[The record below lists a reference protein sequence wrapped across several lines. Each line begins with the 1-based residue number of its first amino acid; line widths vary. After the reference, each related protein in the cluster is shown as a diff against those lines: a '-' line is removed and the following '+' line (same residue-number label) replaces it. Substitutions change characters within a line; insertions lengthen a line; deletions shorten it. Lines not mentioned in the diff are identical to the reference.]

1 MAHALVFF
9 VSSDQSSELLK
20 TDLYFMLNKILLI
33 SFVLFDFEHKQIQGE
48 FLQKRAVSE
57 GVF

>member
-1 MAHALVFF
+1 V
-9 VSSDQSSELLK
+9 
-20 TDLYFMLNKILLI
+20 LNKILLI